1 MSKRKQVK
9 NACIHCQRACKKCDE
24 ERPCTRCIKY
34 GLAETCA
41 DSPRKER
48 RAKKPVPAHGT
59 ATRRREVAVSD
70 GEDSNDEDATHQP
83 DSEEQDSQPT
93 RPSVPPL
100 RMHFKIEDP
109 SSVQQQTTITGKR
122 RHTRR
127 TSNNSVTT
135 QRSRRR
141 QHEHSLSQDNNAQTT
156 EDHYQSQLAS
166 LRATYRISKPGNPNY
181 RSTVPAVL
189 PGMEAWDAAAAAS
202 TANHT
207 LYMTAQYKTM
217 SAISRAFTMPSNI
230 IRSTSPIGA
239 LAAICANL
247 HDKPIEFVN
256 TLDQDSTKYPISPPQ
271 QYEPPAVLIDA
282 SALASLQMAS
292 FPAPTPSRFPT
303 PPDTPIHQ
311 WINHALNYQQHAP
324 STAPGSPIK
333 VSPAMMVTIA
343 NAIQRARST
352 SPLSTGVVNNSFPPV
367 DEQHAQPSQ
376 LAQKHNYTTM

>member
-1 MSKRKQVK
+1 MTKRKQVK
-9 NACIHCQRACKKCDE
+9 NACIHCQKACKKCDD
-24 ERPCTRCIKY
+24 ERPCPRCIKY
-34 GLAETCA
+34 GLAESCT
-41 DSPRKER
+41 DSLRKER
-48 RAKKPVPAHGT
+48 RAKRTVPMHGT
-59 ATRRREVAVSD
+59 ARRRREVAVSD
-70 GEDSNDEDATHQP
+70 EEDSREEDAAYQHEN
-83 DSEEQDSQPT
+83 EEQESQQT

-109 SSVQQQTTITGKR
+109 SSVQQQAPITGKR

-127 TSNNSVTT
+127 ASNNSAMT

-141 QHEHSLSQDNNAQTT
+141 PQKHNLSQDNNTQTT
-156 EDHYQSQLAS
+156 EDYHQSQLAS

-181 RSTVPAVL
+181 RATAPAVL

-207 LYMTAQYKTM
+207 LYMAAQYRTM
-217 SAISRAFTMPSNI
+217 SAISSAFTMPASI
-230 IRSTSPIGA
+230 IRSASPIGT
-239 LAAICANL
+239 LASVCADL

-256 TLDQDSTKYPISPPQ
+256 TLDQDSTKYPTSPPQ
-271 QYEPPAVLIDA
+271 HYEPPTVLIDA
-282 SALASLQMAS
+282 SALASLQMAT

-311 WINHALNYQQHAP
+311 WINHALHYQQHTP
-324 STAPGSPIK
+324 STVPGSPIK
-333 VSPAMMVTIA
+333 VSPAMMITIA

-352 SPLSTGVVNNSFPPV
+352 SPLSTGVVNGFFSSV

-376 LAQKHNYTTM
+376 LAQNHNHTAK